1 MHHLCGI
8 LHIMAE
14 GDRIIKNFDLLATT
28 DARRD
33 LLAIVEA
40 GLHAI
45 QTSQVI
51 RNAVQVE
58 GDTLTLVGTPY
69 DMRNFEHLYVLAVGK
84 CSVDAVSTLEDILG
98 DRITDGVSIDV
109 RPAPA
114 VRRVRSYEGTHPFPS
129 TQNIEHTAKLLALA
143 EQATER
149 DLVLVVI
156 SGGGSAL
163 LTQPATHTAV
173 EEATLIEHLF
183 ARGATIEHL
192 NTVRKH
198 LSKARGGHLA
208 AVAQPSTVV
217 TLLFSD
223 VPGNDIRTIASGPTV
238 RDESTVADARA
249 LFEMYHV
256 TRCGFSDKHLIE
268 TPKKEEFFANVR
280 NELVLTNETAL
291 TAMRDEARRLGYT
304 ALIRDTMLRG
314 EAREVGAMIAE
325 ELRTVRSRTALLYGG
340 ETTVTIKGTGKG
352 GRNEELTLSAIS
364 HLDDT
369 SLLLSVASDGR
380 DNTDFAGGVADV
392 VTRTRAEEQ
401 GCSVQT
407 YLDANDSFS
416 FFHTLQQG
424 VTIGYTGANV
434 ADLVVGL
441 QQRTDS

>member
-1 MHHLCGI
+1 MS
-8 LHIMAE
+8 E
-14 GDRIIKNFDLLATT
+14 GDRIIKNFDTLATT
-28 DARRD
+28 GARHD
-33 LLAIVEA
+33 LLTVVEA

-45 QTSQVI
+45 QTPQVI
-51 RNAVQVE
+51 RNAVHID
-58 GDTLTLVGTPY
+58 GDTLTLAGSGY
-69 DMRNFEHLYVLAVGK
+69 DVRTYEHFYVLAVGK
-84 CSVDAVSTLEDILG
+84 CSLDAVSTLEDILG
-98 DRITDGVSIDV
+98 ERITDGVSIDV

-114 VRRVRSYEGTHPFPS
+114 MRRVRCYEGTHPFPS
-129 TQNIEHTAKLLALA
+129 THNIEHTAQLLALA

-149 DLVLVVI
+149 DLVLVII

-198 LSKARGGHLA
+198 LSRARGGHLA
-208 AVAQPSTVV
+208 AAAHPATVV

-249 LFEMYHV
+249 LFETYHV
-256 TRCGFSDKHLIE
+256 SRCGFSAEHLFE
-268 TPKKEEFFANVR
+268 TPKAERFFTQVR

-291 TAMRDEARRLGYT
+291 IAMRDEAQRLGYT

-314 EAREVGAMIAE
+314 EARDVGAMIAE

-352 GRNEELTLSAIS
+352 GRNEELTLGALP

-369 SLLLSVASDGR
+369 SLVLSIASDGR
-380 DNTDFAGGVADV
+380 DNSDYAGGVSDV
-392 VTRTRAEEQ
+392 VTRKLAEERE
-401 GCSVQT
+401 CSVQK

-441 QQRTDS
+441 KSDIPA